1 MRRAVAGIGIVVV
14 ASLFLFLLPVVPTSA
29 ASHGTQTTASSGGPC
44 SVTISVRLGY
54 HGTTHGYGSV
64 TYAMVGRGGAWFNG
78 AYNIV
83 TSGNFSVSISV

>member
-14 ASLFLFLLPVVPTSA
+14 ASLFLFLLPVIPTTA
-29 ASHGTQTTASSGGPC
+29 ASHGMQTTTSSGGPC
-44 SVTISVRLGY
+44 SVTISVCLGY
-54 HGTTHGYGSV
+54 RGTTQGYGSV

-83 TSGNFSVSISV
+83 TSGNFSVSISL